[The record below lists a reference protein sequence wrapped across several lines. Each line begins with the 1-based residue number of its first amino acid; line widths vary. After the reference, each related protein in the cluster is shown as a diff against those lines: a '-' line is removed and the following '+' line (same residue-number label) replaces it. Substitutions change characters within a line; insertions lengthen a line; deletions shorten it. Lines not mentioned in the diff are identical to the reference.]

1 MVSVFFFSL
10 SVWKARSRQ
19 GGAGW
24 VLESVGCIKLV
35 SCGGRKSFKGE
46 NFWSSAL
53 CDTLFGN
60 TFLPNHVFYEEW
72 VNWFRSRI
80 QADYVWRYG
89 ARSPSRC
96 ETARE
101 KGVWKIPKGC
111 GIPNFYQDLRR
122 LFACTVVRRETRG
135 SAACVAG
142 PKRALSQAS
151 TQLLQ

>member
-1 MVSVFFFSL
+1 M
-10 SVWKARSRQ
+10 
-19 GGAGW
+19 
-24 VLESVGCIKLV
+24 LESVGCIKLV
-35 SCGGRKSFKGE
+35 SCGGRKSFKE
-46 NFWSSAL
+46 RSSEAQPCAIPYL
-53 CDTLFGN
+53 ETPFFR
-60 TFLPNHVFYEEW
+60 TMWNHYEEW
-72 VNWFRSRI
+72 VNRFLSRI

-101 KGVWKIPKGC
+101 KGVWKVPKGC
-111 GIPNFYQDLRR
+111 GIPNFSQDLRR
-122 LFACTVVRRETRG
+122 FFACTVVRRETRG